1 MPEIARE
8 AVEFYRALY
17 KIERDA
23 AALDVVLRLACRQE
37 HSRPLLESWHERLRV
52 LHETLLPKNPMAE
65 AVNYS
70 LNQWKELTL
79 FLDDGRCRSTTTPA
93 SGR

>member
-1 MPEIARE
+1 VPEIARE

-37 HSRPLLESWHERLRV
+37 HSRPLLES
-52 LHETLLPKNPMAE
+52 
-65 AVNYS
+65 
-70 LNQWKELTL
+70 
-79 FLDDGRCRSTTTPA
+79 
-93 SGR
+93 